1 MCENLFLFIIYLSNS
16 MQHGKFTPELIAPC
30 GMNCGI
36 CIAFFGYTMSGKKR
50 KHTCITC
57 RLRNKSCAFIKK
69 QCDKLKDG
77 VIEYCFECMDFP
89 CKSLTTLDKRY
100 RAKYRMSMIENL
112 QELKEKGMKQFLAN
126 QERKYKCPQCGNIIS
141 VHDRKCYACGYVEK

>member
-1 MCENLFLFIIYLSNS
+1 

-36 CIAFFGYTMSGKKR
+36 CIAFFGYTVSGEKR

-57 RLRNKSCAFIKK
+57 RLRKGPCAFIKK
-69 QCDKLKDG
+69 QCGKLKDG
-77 VIEYCFECMDFP
+77 EIEYCFECMDFP
-89 CKSLTTLDKRY
+89 CKNLTTLDTRY

-112 QELKEKGMKQFLAN
+112 KELKEKGMEQFLAN
-126 QERKYKCPQCGNIIS
+126 QERKYKCLQCGDIIS
-141 VHDRKCYACGYVEK
+141 VHNRKCYACGYIETG